1 MDYSACGKR
10 PSREGL
16 RKAPVVLLSA
26 GLSLVFYLSKGREDT
41 ELEGLLVFNIH
52 MNWSSI
58 SSPWLILLH
67 KSAYS
72 QC

>member
-1 MDYSACGKR
+1 MWEAAEQGRAEKGPGGAAVCRAQPG
-10 PSREGL
+10 
-16 RKAPVVLLSA
+16 V
-26 GLSLVFYLSKGREDT
+26 YLSKGREDT